1 MNITQMKR
9 KMALALCVWM
19 LGTSTVPAVW
29 AEGAAQAASSEAQS
43 VKAISLTNPVCAGGT
58 IQLNVTGETGLSIR
72 VAVLDSLNNEVQYQ
86 SVKSGATVLFEG
98 LAAGTYSVTAAY
110 SPAQEN
116 AKTAQLKDLVVSAAQ
131 PVAQPEQ
138 SVAQP
143 EQPVTQ
149 PEQPVAQPEQP
160 ATQPEQPVT
169 QPEVPLVEGIDVPQ
183 TDFGSQVEG
192 GLENNGQQG
201 AVVDGTLA
209 QAAVLSGQSGLV
221 EIITPVTPDGDGT
234 GAPVTPDGDSTG
246 TPVTPDG
253 DGGVTPITPDGD
265 GGVTPVTPDG
275 GGGVTPIT
283 PDGDGE
289 EQTATASQFQ
299 VTVTPGTDTLT
310 ISVTDGMTDNPVMI
324 AVEGPNEY
332 SVEHTIKNGSGE
344 VVLTGLA
351 AGEYSVMAGY
361 LTLVSGVSDFK
372 QNVTVGTS
380 SGGEAEGGN
389 QQEGNSDGNV
399 TPIVPGGSG
408 EDGTSGAQAFQ
419 VSVTPGTD
427 TLTVSVAQGEVG
439 ELIVLSVDGPSGN
452 IGTWNTDTGSREE
465 TLTGLPAGEYIVQAY
480 YFDDPNGASAFRQS
494 VTLSATPGEA
504 DDSGNTTPT
513 TASQFHVGLYPDA
526 GRLEVDVWGGSDLEI
541 TAVVTK
547 PDGTSETRTITGG
560 GGIVAFENLAG
571 GTYQVSVNYTTPVL
585 GVEAYSA
592 SVDVPAPGTTPPPEE
607 GGSYRQ
613 IEAIAS
619 VSGSTIAVTL
629 LDAYD
634 RDEILATL
642 SDGTQKKVENGQV
655 QFTDLKAGTYAVI
668 LSYKNN
674 PDQFTKSITGLVVE
688 EAPSASQIVATAVAG
703 QRQIEVNVTSA
714 SALPVA
720 VTLMQGGAV
729 KDTRSI
735 AAGVGSVR
743 FENLPAGTYSVSVD
757 YAPSQPG
764 VPAVVVDNLVVTQAP
779 VGIAITQVVAGENQL
794 VVTGTAQPNTD
805 ITLTTQPASST
816 VIVHSDANGMFAGS
830 IVCGAGTY
838 TAVYAQ
844 YGSDAASRV
853 TYGGNFVVT
862 APAAKPTLM
871 VDPVS
876 SKAATVVA
884 KTTPG
889 VVVNL
894 ATYDFGQTR
903 TADSRGILRFSLPH
917 NYGLG
922 TVLTFT
928 VYYGTNNVN
937 SFTQTVTVT
946 GTIHYNLLKKGMV
959 GEDVYNLTARL
970 NQLGYPVSPT
980 RTYNDTVVA
989 AVRLFQQNN
998 GLAVDGMA
1006 GELTQSA
1013 LYSVCAIA
1021 YDEGTVVYPTFVRGD
1036 KGYALLYTMQQRLKD
1051 LGYYTIKVDGIF
1063 GSGTQRAVRWFQQVN
1078 GLSVTGVA
1086 DNATQQLLYSSAAK
1100 PASGYPGDDQYV
1112 TLSRSSQYNAAVVPL
1127 QRRLKS
1133 LGYLSGSVDGYFGSQ
1148 TYRAVR
1154 NFQSRNGL
1162 SVTGVADPYTQEVL
1176 YSSSA
1181 RPASSGG
1188 SSSGSTSGYTLLTWG
1203 SKGAAVK
1210 RLQQTLLNL
1219 GYTQVR
1225 SADGI
1230 YGQWTYDAVCA
1241 FQKNMGLSVDG
1252 IAGVKTQ
1259 TALYGPNP
1267 ALASKTQA
1275 SNLSVTAIATATPAP
1290 TATPQPVTLGDLRVD
1305 FYNVGKA
1312 DSMLIT
1318 TAQGAHILID
1328 TATDDDGETL
1338 VKSLQDAGVTR
1349 LDLMIITHFD
1359 KDHVGGADKILKA
1372 MPVDQV
1378 IMPRYEKDS
1387 NQYKEFTDA
1396 LEQNPTTRV
1405 TVLEAKQTLEFTW
1418 SDMTLKISAANE
1430 TDYGDD
1436 EENDF
1441 SLVARMTYGDTRF
1454 LFTGDAESARQTEL
1468 LLEGDLACDVLK
1480 VPYHG
1485 RLVDVSAAFL
1495 TACSPKIAFITDS
1508 TEEPADT
1515 LVVEQLKA
1523 LGAQVYCAKDGGIAV
1538 VSNGSDVRVVQ

>member
-9 KMALALCVWM
+9 KMALAMCVWM
-19 LGTSTVPAVW
+19 LGTSAVPAVW
-29 AEGAAQAASSEAQS
+29 AEGAVQAASSEAQS
-43 VKAISLTNPVCAGGT
+43 VKAISLTNPVCAEGT

-116 AKTAQLKDLVVSAAQ
+116 AKTAQLKDLVVSAEQ
-131 PVAQPEQ
+131 PA
-138 SVAQP
+138 AQP
-143 EQPVTQ
+143 EQPV
-149 PEQPVAQPEQP
+149 VQPEQP
-160 ATQPEQPVT
+160 AAQPVL
-169 QPEVPLVEGIDVPQ
+169 QPEVPFVEGIDVPQ
-183 TDFGSQVEG
+183 TDFGGQVEG
-192 GLENNGQQG
+192 GLENDGQQG
-201 AVVDGTLA
+201 AVVDETLA

-221 EIITPVTPDGDGT
+221 EIITPVTPDGDGGVT
-234 GAPVTPDGDSTG
+234 PITPDGDG
-246 TPVTPDG
+246 GVTPITPDGDGGVTPITPDGDGGVTPITPDGDGGVTPITPDGDGGVTPITPDGDGGVTPITPDGDGGVTPITPDG

-275 GGGVTPIT
+275 DGGVTPITPDGDGGVTPITPDGDGGVTPIT

-310 ISVTDGMTDNPVMI
+310 IGVTNGTAGKVI
-324 AVEGPNEY
+324 AAYVEGPDGYEQYWYFDTGNSEK
-332 SVEHTIKNGSGE
+332 T
-344 VVLTGLA
+344 LTGLA
-351 AGEYSVMAGY
+351 AGDY
-361 LTLVSGVSDFK
+361 GVEVDYF
-372 QNVTVGTS
+372 
-380 SGGEAEGGN
+380 EL
-389 QQEGNSDGNV
+389 QQGIS
-399 TPIVPGGSG
+399 P
-408 EDGTSGAQAFQ
+408 
-419 VSVTPGTD
+419 
-427 TLTVSVAQGEVG
+427 
-439 ELIVLSVDGPSGN
+439 
-452 IGTWNTDTGSREE
+452 
-465 TLTGLPAGEYIVQAY
+465 Y
-480 YFDDPNGASAFRQS
+480 RQS
-494 VTLSATPGEA
+494 VTLPGSSSGGGSTGEGEQGGEATPPIEVVTPPA
-504 DDSGNTTPT
+504 PENTTPVPGT
-513 TASQFHVGLYPDA
+513 TTPEPITASQFHVGLYPDA
-526 GRLEVDVWGGSDLEI
+526 GYLEVDVWGGSDLEI

-547 PDGTSETRTITGG
+547 PDGTSETQTITGG

-607 GGSYRQ
+607 GGTYRQ

-634 RDEILATL
+634 GDEILATL
-642 SDGTQKKVENGQV
+642 SDDTQKKVENGQV

-688 EAPSASQIVATAVAG
+688 EAPSAAPIVATAVAG
-703 QRQIEVNVTSA
+703 QQQIEVNVTSA
-714 SALPVA
+714 STLPVV

-729 KDTRSI
+729 KETRSI

-794 VVTGTAQPNTD
+794 VVTGTAQPNMD

-917 NYGLG
+917 NYELG

-937 SFTQTVTVT
+937 SFTQTMTVT

-1100 PASGYPGDDQYV
+1100 PATGYPSDDQYV

-1181 RPASSGG
+1181 KPASSGG

-1203 SKGAAVK
+1203 SEGAAVK
-1210 RLQQTLLNL
+1210 RLQQTLLSL

-1259 TALYGPNP
+1259 TALYGSNP
-1267 ALASKTQA
+1267 APASKTQA

-1312 DSMLIT
+1312 DAMLIT

-1349 LDLMIITHFD
+1349 LDLMIVTHFD

-1396 LEQNPTTRV
+1396 LAQNPTTRV

>member
-192 GLENNGQQG
+192 GLENGGQQG

-246 TPVTPDG
+246 TPVTSDGDGGVTPVTPDGDGGVTPVTPDGDGGVTPITPEGDGGVTPITPEGDGGVTPITPDG

-265 GGVTPVTPDG
+265 GGVTPITPDG
-275 GGGVTPIT
+275 DGGVTPITPDGDGGVTPITPDGDGGVTPITPDGDGGVTPIT

-289 EQTATASQFQ
+289 EQTATASRFR

-310 ISVTDGMTDNPVMI
+310 ISVTDGMADNPIMI
-324 AVEGPNEY
+324 AVEGPNGY
-332 SVEHTIKNGSGE
+332 SVEHAIENGSGE

-351 AGEYSVMAGY
+351 AGDY
-361 LTLVSGVSDFK
+361 GVEVDYF
-372 QNVTVGTS
+372 
-380 SGGEAEGGN
+380 EL
-389 QQEGNSDGNV
+389 QQGIS
-399 TPIVPGGSG
+399 P
-408 EDGTSGAQAFQ
+408 
-419 VSVTPGTD
+419 
-427 TLTVSVAQGEVG
+427 
-439 ELIVLSVDGPSGN
+439 
-452 IGTWNTDTGSREE
+452 
-465 TLTGLPAGEYIVQAY
+465 Y
-480 YFDDPNGASAFRQS
+480 RQS
-494 VTLSATPGEA
+494 VTLPGSSSGGGSTGEGEQGGEATPPIEVVTPPAPG
-504 DDSGNTTPT
+504 TTTPEPT
-513 TASQFHVGLYPDA
+513 TANQFHVGLYPDA
-526 GRLEVDVWGGSDLEI
+526 GYLEVDVWGGSDLEI

-547 PDGTSETRTITGG
+547 PDGTSETRTIAGG
-560 GGIVAFENLAG
+560 GGIVSFENLAG

-585 GVEAYSA
+585 GVEAYAA

-607 GGSYRQ
+607 GGTYRQ

-634 RDEILATL
+634 GDEILATL

-668 LSYKNN
+668 LSYENK

-743 FENLPAGTYSVSVD
+743 FENLPAGTYSVSID

-764 VPAVVVDNLVVTQAP
+764 VPAVVVDNLVVTEAP

-816 VIVHSDANGMFAGS
+816 VIVHSDANGLFAGS

-862 APAAKPTLM
+862 APSAKPTLT
-871 VDPVS
+871 VDPVNRYAS
-876 SKAATVVA
+876 TVVA

-917 NYGLG
+917 NYELG

-937 SFTQTVTVT
+937 SFTQTMTVT

-959 GEDVYNLTARL
+959 GDDVYNLTARL

-1100 PASGYPGDDQYV
+1100 PATGYPSGDQYV